1 MRLSPSAHVD
11 TFCRDNLPP
20 QEQWPVLRFDV
31 PEVQYPERL
40 NCAVELLDA
49 MVARHGRDRTC
60 LLAPDG
66 TRWTYGDLL
75 DRANRIANV
84 LVDDLGLVPGNRVL
98 LRGPNNPGLVAAW
111 FAVLKAGGVVVPTM
125 PMLRAGELATI
136 GEIGTFQLALCDHR
150 FTEDLA
156 AAQIPSLTL
165 MTYGPNGTGGELDA
179 LAEGKPAD
187 FHNVDTAA
195 DDVSMLAFT
204 SGTTG
209 RPKATMHFHRDV
221 LANADTF
228 SHYVLRPEA
237 DDVFTGTPP
246 IAFTFGLGGLVVFPM
261 RVGAASLLVERATP
275 DELAEHIAEHGVTV
289 CFTAPTAY
297 KAMIAHGKASR
308 LSTLRRAVSAGEHL
322 PRATWEAFAAAT
334 GVRLIDG
341 IGSTE
346 MLHIFI
352 SAADDDIRPG
362 ATGKPVPGY
371 VAKVVDLDGNEVP
384 DGEPGRLAVQ
394 GPTGC
399 RYLADPR
406 QLVYV
411 ENGWN
416 ITGDTFIRD
425 ADGYFWYQARSDDMI
440 VSSGYNISGAEVEE
454 ALMARDDVME
464 CAVVASPDE
473 ARGHVVKAFVVP
485 AGGLAALPDEAARAA
500 RAKALQDHVKATIA
514 PYKYPR
520 VIEFVDSLPRTSSGK
535 VQRFKL
541 RQLER
546 QNTGEPAR

>member
-1 MRLSPSAHVD
+1 M
-11 TFCRDNLPP
+11 
-20 QEQWPVLRFDV
+20 
-31 PEVQYPERL
+31 
-40 NCAVELLDA
+40 
-49 MVARHGRDRTC
+49 
-60 LLAPDG
+60 
-66 TRWTYGDLL
+66 
-75 DRANRIANV
+75 
-84 LVDDLGLVPGNRVL
+84 
-98 LRGPNNPGLVAAW
+98 
-111 FAVLKAGGVVVPTM
+111 
-125 PMLRAGELATI
+125 
-136 GEIGTFQLALCDHR
+136 
-150 FTEDLA
+150 
-156 AAQIPSLTL
+156 
-165 MTYGPNGTGGELDA
+165 
-179 LAEGKPAD
+179 
-187 FHNVDTAA
+187 
-195 DDVSMLAFT
+195 
-204 SGTTG
+204 
-209 RPKATMHFHRDV
+209 
-221 LANADTF
+221 
-228 SHYVLRPEA
+228 LRPEA

-275 DELAEHIAEHGVTV
+275 DELAEHIAEHRVTV

-297 KAMIAHGKASR
+297 KAMIAHGKADR

-399 RYLADPR
+399 RYLSDPR

-416 ITGDTFIRD
+416 ITGDTFTRD

-485 AGGLAALPDEAARAA
+485 TGGLAALPDEAARAA
-500 RAKALQDHVKATIA
+500 RAKTLQDHVKATIA

-520 VIEFVDSLPRTSSGK
+520 VIEFVDSLPRTSGSSSGSSSARTPASRRGDRPRDPDRAHRR
-535 VQRFKL
+535 VARHRRGGPLPPLQRHPL
-541 RQLER
+541 GRGR
-546 QNTGEPAR
+546 RVRAAPRPGPA